1 LNGLD
6 NAVIA
11 SAAAE
16 VSLQSLD
23 DVPFRGL
30 RILPQESVGLEDHPR
45 RAESALERVMPH
57 ERFLQRVEFSVFLKA
72 FDGDDLFSFRI
83 LDGILT
89 GQDRFIIDED
99 GTGSAESL
107 SAAVFCAGVFKV
119 GAQNP

>member
-6 NAVIA
+6 NAVIGA
-11 SAAAE
+11 AAAE

-23 DVPFRGL
+23 DIFFGRL
-30 RILPQESVGLEDHPR
+30 RVLPQESVGLDDHPR
-45 RAESALERVMPH
+45 CAESALERVVPD
-57 ERFLQRVEFSVFLKA
+57 ESLLQRVELSVFLQA

-99 GTGSAESL
+99 GAGSAESL

-119 GAQNP
+119 RAQNP